1 MLGLNSLGMSG
12 REASSSSTGQV
23 ESLGGVY
30 LATKDAETRLEHRML
45 SCRVLGGKRDM
56 DPAY

>member
-12 REASSSSTGQV
+12 REASSSTGQV
-23 ESLGGVY
+23 ESVGGVY

-45 SCRVLGGKRDM
+45 TCRVLGGKRDM